1 MAQDVGR
8 ITRDTWQ
15 NATTIQRAATPV
27 APVITTTALPNGRVA
42 QPYDQTIQATGNPS
56 PSAAITA
63 GALPA
68 GLALTSAARRIAGT
82 PTAPVNAS
90 FEVTATN
97 SAGSDVGAFSILVP
111 NEGTGGDAPA
121 VTTVTLVPAAADVLP
136 GATVDL
142 LLTIEDQN
150 GSPIENLIGTVTSD
164 SANATA
170 EQLAASDATGQA
182 TVRVTGVT
190 AGAASVSVTVDS
202 VQSNTCSVTVLDAV
216 APTIT
221 TTTLPDAIIGQSYS
235 VQIEADGS
243 PTLTYTLDS
252 GSLGEFSLSSDGLLS
267 VSNVSVSASLVFVV
281 KTENAYGSDTQALTL
296 VAREAVVVSS
306 VTVSP
311 ETVTIAPGAQTQL
324 SAVVAGTGA
333 FSPNVT
339 WSVVSGGGS
348 ISSGGIY
355 TAPSAPAVATVR
367 ATSVTDPTKFD
378 EATVTVEAPAT
389 TDAIRVPGIRCG
401 LYQGSTL
408 LMPIRITMT
417 SGSAEGQ
424 TITAASSD
432 PSKVSVSPSAA
443 VTDVDGKAT
452 FTLSFVAGGQSTIT
466 FASGAMSSE
475 MLAITRVGGD
485 Q

>member
-202 VQSNTCSVTVLDAV
+202 VQSNTCSVTEHDSLEQ
-216 APTIT
+216 TNT
-221 TTTLPDAIIGQSYS
+221 TTTMPDAIIGQTYS
-235 VQIEADGS
+235 VQIEPDGS
-243 PTLTYTLDS
+243 T
-252 GSLGEFSLSSDGLLS
+252 
-267 VSNVSVSASLVFVV
+267 
-281 KTENAYGSDTQALTL
+281 
-296 VAREAVVVSS
+296 
-306 VTVSP
+306 
-311 ETVTIAPGAQTQL
+311 
-324 SAVVAGTGA
+324 
-333 FSPNVT
+333 
-339 WSVVSGGGS
+339 
-348 ISSGGIY
+348 
-355 TAPSAPAVATVR
+355 
-367 ATSVTDPTKFD
+367 
-378 EATVTVEAPAT
+378 
-389 TDAIRVPGIRCG
+389 
-401 LYQGSTL
+401 
-408 LMPIRITMT
+408 
-417 SGSAEGQ
+417 
-424 TITAASSD
+424 
-432 PSKVSVSPSAA
+432 
-443 VTDVDGKAT
+443 T
-452 FTLSFVAGGQSTIT
+452 FT
-466 FASGAMSSE
+466 
-475 MLAITRVGGD
+475 
-485 Q
+485 

>member
-1 MAQDVGR
+1 MAQDVGL
-8 ITRDTWQ
+8 ITRNTWQ
-15 NATTIQRAATPV
+15 NVTTVQRAAAPV
-27 APVITTTALPNGRVA
+27 APAITTTALPDGRVGVTYS
-42 QPYDQTIQATGNPS
+42 QVIQATGSPS
-56 PSAAITA
+56 PTLSITA

-68 GLALTSAARRIAGT
+68 GLTPTAATRLISGT
-82 PTAPVNAS
+82 PTTPVLAS
-90 FEVTATN
+90 FDATVTN
-97 SAGSDVGAFSILVP
+97 SAGSDVETFSILVP
-111 NEGTGGDAPA
+111 NEGTGGDAPV
-121 VTTVTLVPAAADVLP
+121 VTTVTLVPASVDVLP
-136 GATVDL
+136 GDTVDL
-142 LLTIEDQN
+142 LLTVEDQSGN
-150 GSPIENLIGTVTSD
+150 PIANVTSTVAVD
-164 SANATA
+164 TANAAAT
-170 EQLAASDATGQA
+170 QLAPTDASGQA

-190 AGAASVSVTVDS
+190 TGAAGVSVTVDT
-202 VQSNTCSVTVLDAV
+202 VASNACAVTVLDAV

-221 TTTLPDAIIGQSYS
+221 TTTLDDAIIGQPYS

-243 PTLTYTLDS
+243 PTLAYTLDS
-252 GSLGEFSLSSDGLLS
+252 GSLGEFSLSSNGLLS
-267 VSNVSVSASLVFVV
+267 VSSVSIAASLVFVV
-281 KTENAYGSDTQALTL
+281 KATNDYGSDTQALTL

-311 ETVTIAPGAQTQL
+311 ATVTIAPGAQTQL

-333 FSPNVT
+333 FSPSVT

-355 TAPSAPAVATVR
+355 TAPGAPATVVVR
-367 ATSVTDPTKFD
+367 ATSVTDPTKYD

-389 TDAIRVPGIRCG
+389 TDSIRVPGIRCG

-408 LMPIRITMT
+408 LMPIRISVT
-417 SGSAEGQ
+417 SGSPEGQ
-424 TITAASSD
+424 TITASSSD
-432 PSKVSVSPSAA
+432 SSKVAVSPSAA
-443 VTDVDGKAT
+443 ITDVDGKAT

>member
-15 NATTIQRAATPV
+15 NATTIQRAVAAT
-27 APVITTTALPNGRVA
+27 APVITTTALPNGRVD
-42 QPYDQTIQATGNPS
+42 QSYDQTIQATGNPS

-68 GLALTSAARRIAGT
+68 GLALTSATRRIAGR
-82 PTAPVNAS
+82 PTAPVAS
-90 FEVTATN
+90 TFDVTVTN
-97 SAGSDVGAFSILVP
+97 SAGSDVESLAILVP
-111 NEGTGGDAPA
+111 NEGTGGDAPV
-121 VTTVTLVPAAADVLP
+121 VTTVTLVPAAVDVLP
-136 GATVDL
+136 GDTVDL
-142 LLTIEDQN
+142 LLTVEE
-150 GSPIENLIGTVTSD
+150 PENSIANVTGTVSV
-164 SANATA
+164 SAANATA
-170 EQLAASDATGQA
+170 EQLAPTDASGQA

-190 AGAASVSVTVDS
+190 TGSADVSVTVDS

-221 TTTLPDAIIGQSYS
+221 TTTLPDAIIGQPYS

-267 VSNVSVSASLVFVV
+267 DSNVSASASLVFVV
-281 KTENAYGSDTQALTL
+281 KAENAYGSDTQALTL

-348 ISSGGIY
+348 VSSGGIY

-432 PSKVSVSPSAA
+432 SSKVSVSPSAA